1 MFDGIYGHDEIKE
14 RLESSVLNNTVSHAY
29 IFCGSRGIGKTTVAR
44 KFAGELTR
52 ESVADT
58 VFVTN
63 EHYGVKGKAAL
74 SVDTVRA
81 ARVDMFTKPYLS
93 EKKVFI
99 FPDAHTMTAG
109 AQNALLKVLEEP
121 PSYCVIILITENEK
135 VLLPTVRSRAVV
147 LRFLPLPD
155 SVIARYQAEKY
166 GMQDNFAIRLASGS
180 IAALDELV
188 GDDGQLAAAKEF
200 AVIFKRFGASDKSCI
215 YEAAA
220 MFEREKEKCGILFDV
235 MEIMLH
241 DLLFDNNE
249 TDDVLKLKG
258 VTKGAALAIIDRL
271 EKTAAAI
278 NQSRNYNIAVTE
290 LLLDAW
296 RIIHD

>member
-1 MFDGIYGHDEIKE
+1 M
-14 RLESSVLNNTVSHAY
+14 
-29 IFCGSRGIGKTTVAR
+29 
-44 KFAGELTR
+44 
-52 ESVADT
+52 
-58 VFVTN
+58 
-63 EHYGVKGKAAL
+63 

-220 MFEREKEKCGILFDV
+220 MFERERR
-235 MEIMLH
+235 
-241 DLLFDNNE
+241 N
-249 TDDVLKLKG
+249 
-258 VTKGAALAIIDRL
+258 AAYYLM
-271 EKTAAAI
+271 
-278 NQSRNYNIAVTE
+278 
-290 LLLDAW
+290 
-296 RIIHD
+296 